1 MTKRDKFPVFVDT
14 ADKKAVVIGGGKI
27 AQRRIE
33 TLLKFDID
41 ITVVSPDITEGIKQ
55 NLSDITYINDV
66 YKREYISGAWLVS
79 ACTDSRDTNRQ
90 IGIDAKAENILVSVC
105 DRKRNVTVIFLGWLR
120 GKTLQ

>member
-55 NLSDITYINDV
+55 NLSDITYI
-66 YKREYISGAWLVS
+66 L
-79 ACTDSRDTNRQ
+79 
-90 IGIDAKAENILVSVC
+90 L
-105 DRKRNVTVIFLGWLR
+105 
-120 GKTLQ
+120 